1 MRNTENGTC
10 FHVVIREDNL
20 RVNLCRLLDSKPFI
34 LEYVCVFHKKPES
47 VPHYHI
53 WLKVIPARSRTDI
66 ARMFVIKKG
75 YVDVSRLPRAQCL
88 SYFYD
93 SKSKYE
99 LICSRYEKK
108 AL

>member
-34 LEYVCVFHKKPES
+34 VEYVCVFHKKPES
-47 VPHYHI
+47 VRHYHI
-53 WLKVIPARSRTDI
+53 WLKVNSACCRADI

-75 YVDVSRLPRAQCL
+75 YVDVSRLPRAQWIR
-88 SYFYD
+88 YFYD
-93 SKSKYE
+93 SESKYE